1 MVKIF
6 TLILFNMILILY
18 ILSSKNKY
26 YTNSYVQIFYSNLK
40 EVTFKI
46 HLDISIIIL
55 IHSGIKVI
63 FEIF

>member
-1 MVKIF
+1 
-6 TLILFNMILILY
+6 MILILY